1 MSSEQHLQRK
11 SHELQEPYDL
21 LTQKLKMLR
30 RDYAI
35 AADTLIRFQLEKQI
49 EQTEAELNELD
60 QQLDDLERALSSGRV
75 YRALLKLGYREQT
88 RAFRRFIETHSVA
101 AFLIHGSL
109 YYGQRWLLNRLVVQN
124 VPNIMTG
131 KVVRIELSRIARR
144 SDSAA
149 LWRELGG
156 RVGLGRQ
163 SSIPEIAERVY
174 QWWLTQN
181 VLLILYDVDCLSE
194 TLLHDLIQDFWLL
207 LATKVKTASPQA
219 SQFKLLMFLV
229 DYDGCVGSWNIPF
242 VERPDPNWKPD
253 NPVKLPE
260 INQFSDDELTNWL
273 EYAEDELPTKLIDQ
287 LDETVQTILKNSD
300 NGIPEPAL
308 SEICHLSGC
317 NWYDEEEKWL
327 RL

>member
-1 MSSEQHLQRK
+1 MSSEQHLQD
-11 SHELQEPYDL
+11 EIDGLQENYSL
-21 LTQKLKMLR
+21 VAEKLKRLR

-35 AADTLIRFQLEKQI
+35 ATDTLIRFQLEKQI
-49 EQTEAELNELD
+49 EQTGTELQELD
-60 QQLDDLERALSSGRV
+60 RQIADLEQTLSSGKV

-88 RAFRRFIETHSVA
+88 RAFRKFIETHSVG
-101 AFLIHGSL
+101 AFLISGSL
-109 YYGQRWLLNRLVVQN
+109 YYGQRWLLNRLVRQN

-163 SSIPEIAERVY
+163 SSIAEIAERVY

-181 VLLILYDVDCLSE
+181 VLLIFYDVDCLSE
-194 TLLHDLIQDFWLL
+194 TLLHDLIQDFWLV
-207 LATKVKTASPQA
+207 LATKVNTASPQG

-242 VERPDPNWKPD
+242 VERLDLNWKPD

-273 EYAEDELPTKLIDQ
+273 EYAADELPTKLMDRI
-287 LDETVQTILKNSD
+287 DETVQTILKNSD

-308 SEICHLSGC
+308 GEICQLSGC

>member
-1 MSSEQHLQRK
+1 MSSEQHLQHKR
-11 SHELQEPYDL
+11 HALQEHYDL
-21 LTQKLKMLR
+21 LAEKLKRLR

-49 EQTEAELNELD
+49 EQTEAELNELA
-60 QQLDDLERALSSGRV
+60 QKLDDLELALSSGKV

-88 RAFRRFIETHSVA
+88 RSFRRFIETHSVG

-174 QWWLTQN
+174 QWWRTQN
-181 VLLILYDVDCLSE
+181 VLLIFYDVDCLSE
-194 TLLHDLIQDFWLL
+194 ASLDEIIRDFWLP
-207 LATKVKTASPQA
+207 LATKVRETTSQV

-229 DYDGCVGSWNIPF
+229 DYDGCAGSWNLPF
-242 VERPDPNWKPD
+242 VEKLEPTWKPH
-253 NPVKLPE
+253 NPVKLPGITE
-260 INQFSDDELTNWL
+260 FSEYELTNWL
-273 EYAEDELPTKLIDQ
+273 EHEADELPTKLIDAV
-287 LDETVQTILKNSD
+287 DETIQIILKNSD
-300 NGIPEPAL
+300 NGIPERAL
-308 SEICHLSGC
+308 EEICQLSGF
-317 NWYDEEEKWL
+317 NWYDKEEKWL

>member
-1 MSSEQHLQRK
+1 MSSKQHLQY
-11 SHELQEPYDL
+11 EIDGLQGQSEVLAD
-21 LTQKLKMLR
+21 KLKVLR

-49 EQTEAELNELD
+49 EQTEAEKKKLD
-60 QQLDDLERALSSGRV
+60 QQLDDLERASSSGKV
-75 YRALLKLGYREQT
+75 YTALLKLGYREQT
-88 RAFRRFIETHSVA
+88 RTFRRFIETHSVA

-109 YYGQRWLLNRLVVQN
+109 YYGQRWLLNRLVRQN
-124 VPNIMTG
+124 VSNIMTG

-194 TLLHDLIQDFWLL
+194 TLLHELIRDFWLL

-242 VERPDPNWKPD
+242 VERLDPTWKPD

-273 EYAEDELPTKLIDQ
+273 EYSEDELPTKLIDQ

-300 NGIPEPAL
+300 NGIPELAL
-308 SEICHLSGC
+308 GEICQLSGC

>member
-1 MSSEQHLQRK
+1 MSSEQHLQQ
-11 SHELQEPYDL
+11 EIDALQEQDYL
-21 LTQKLKMLR
+21 VAEKLKRLR
-30 RDYAI
+30 HDYAI
-35 AADTLIRFQLEKQI
+35 ATDTLIRFQLEKQI
-49 EQTEAELNELD
+49 EQTEGELKELD
-60 QQLDDLERALSSGRV
+60 RQLDDLEQTLSSEKV

-88 RAFRRFIETHSVA
+88 RAFRRFIETNSVG

-109 YYGQRWLLNRLVVQN
+109 YYGQRWLLNRLMRQN
-124 VPNIMTG
+124 LPNIMTG

-149 LWRELGG
+149 LWRELSG

-194 TLLHDLIQDFWLL
+194 GLLHDLIRDFWLL
-207 LATKVKTASPQA
+207 LAAKVKTASPQA

-242 VERPDPNWKPD
+242 VERLDSTWKPD

-260 INQFSDDELTNWL
+260 INQFSDEELTNWL
-273 EYAEDELPTKLIDQ
+273 EYAADELPTKLIDQ
-287 LDETVQTILKNSD
+287 LDETVQIILKNSD

-308 SEICHLSGC
+308 GEICHLSGC

>member
-1 MSSEQHLQRK
+1 MSAEQYLEQKCQALQ
-11 SHELQEPYDL
+11 QQYDL
-21 LTQKLKMLR
+21 LIEKQSRLR
-30 RDYAI
+30 RDFAI

-49 EQTEAELNELD
+49 EQTEAELNELV
-60 QQLDDLERALSSGRV
+60 QQLDDLERALSSGKV

-88 RAFRRFIETHSVA
+88 RVFRKFIETQSVA
-101 AFLIHGSL
+101 AFLIYGSL

-124 VPNIMTG
+124 VPNIITG

-149 LWRELGG
+149 LWRELAA
-156 RVGLGRQ
+156 RVGLERQ

-174 QWWLTQN
+174 QWWRTQN
-181 VLLILYDVDCLSE
+181 VVLILYDVDCLSE
-194 TLLHDLIQDFWLL
+194 TFLRELIQDFWLV
-207 LATKVKTASPQA
+207 LATKVKTASLQA

-242 VERPDPNWKPD
+242 VEKLDPTWKPD

-273 EYAEDELPTKLIDQ
+273 EYAADELPTKLIDR

-308 SEICHLSGC
+308 GEICHMSGC

>member
-1 MSSEQHLQRK
+1 MSSEQHLHHK
-11 SHELQEPYDL
+11 CHVLQEHYDL
-21 LTQKLKMLR
+21 LAEKLKRLR

-49 EQTEAELNELD
+49 EQTEAELNELA

-163 SSIPEIAERVY
+163 NSIPEIAERVY
-174 QWWLTQN
+174 QWWRTQN
-181 VLLILYDVDCLSE
+181 VLLIFYDVDCLSE
-194 TLLHDLIQDFWLL
+194 TFLHELIRDFWLL
-207 LATKVKTASPQA
+207 LATKVKTAGPQA

-242 VERPDPNWKPD
+242 VERLDPTWKPD
-253 NPVKLPE
+253 SPVKLPE

-273 EYAEDELPTKLIDQ
+273 EYAADELPTKLIDQ

-308 SEICHLSGC
+308 GEICHLSGC

>member
-1 MSSEQHLQRK
+1 MSFEQHLQHKR
-11 SHELQEPYDL
+11 HALQEHYNL
-21 LTQKLKMLR
+21 VAEKLKMLR

-49 EQTEAELNELD
+49 EQTEAELNELA

-109 YYGQRWLLNRLVVQN
+109 HYGQRWLLNRLVVQN

-131 KVVRIELSRIARR
+131 KIVRIELSRIARR

-174 QWWLTQN
+174 QWWRTQN
-181 VLLILYDVDCLSE
+181 VLLIFYDVDCLSE
-194 TLLHDLIQDFWLL
+194 TFLHELIQDFWLL
-207 LATKVKTASPQA
+207 LATKVNAASPQV

-242 VERPDPNWKPD
+242 VERLDPTWKPD

-260 INQFSDDELTNWL
+260 INQFYQDELTNWL
-273 EYAEDELPTKLIDQ
+273 EYTEDELPTKLIDQ

-300 NGIPEPAL
+300 NGIPEHAL
-308 SEICHLSGC
+308 GEICHLSGC

>member
-1 MSSEQHLQRK
+1 MSSEQRLEYEINGLQGQ
-11 SHELQEPYDL
+11 SEVLAE
-21 LTQKLKMLR
+21 KLKILR

-49 EQTEAELNELD
+49 EQTEAEKKKLD
-60 QQLDDLERALSSGRV
+60 QQLDDLERASSSGKV
-75 YRALLKLGYREQT
+75 YHALLKLGYREQT
-88 RAFRRFIETHSVA
+88 RTFRRFIETHSVG

-109 YYGQRWLLNRLVVQN
+109 YYGQRWLLNRLVRQN
-124 VPNIMTG
+124 VPNIITG

-194 TLLHDLIQDFWLL
+194 TLLHDLIRDFWLL
-207 LATKVKTASPQA
+207 LATKVKTANPQV

-229 DYDGCVGSWNIPF
+229 DYDGCVDSWNIPF
-242 VERPDPNWKPD
+242 VERLDPTWKPD

-273 EYAEDELPTKLIDQ
+273 EYSEDELPTNLIDQ
-287 LDETVQTILKNSD
+287 LEETVQTILKNSD
-300 NGIPEPAL
+300 NGIPELAL
-308 SEICHLSGC
+308 DEICQLSGC
-317 NWYDEEEKWL
+317 SWYDEEEKWL
-327 RL
+327 KF

>member
-1 MSSEQHLQRK
+1 MSSEQHLQYEIDGLK
-11 SHELQEPYDL
+11 EQSELL
-21 LTQKLKMLR
+21 AQKLKRLR
-30 RDYAI
+30 HDYAI

-49 EQTEAELNELD
+49 EQTEAELRELD
-60 QQLDDLERALSSGRV
+60 QQLDDLEQTLSSERV

-88 RAFRRFIETHSVA
+88 RAFRRFIETNSVA

-109 YYGQRWLLNRLVVQN
+109 YYGQRWLLNRLVRQN

-149 LWRELGG
+149 LWRELSG

-194 TLLHDLIQDFWLL
+194 TLLHDLIRDFWLL

-242 VERPDPNWKPD
+242 VERLDPNWKPD
-253 NPVKLPE
+253 HLVKLPE
-260 INQFSDDELTNWL
+260 INQFSNDELTNWL
-273 EYAEDELPTKLIDQ
+273 EFSEDELPTQLIDR

-300 NGIPEPAL
+300 NGIPEPTL
-308 SEICHLSGC
+308 GEICQLSGC

-327 RL
+327 KF

>member
-1 MSSEQHLQRK
+1 MSSEQHLQHKR
-11 SHELQEPYDL
+11 HALQEHYNL
-21 LTQKLKMLR
+21 VAEKLKMLR

-60 QQLDDLERALSSGRV
+60 QHLYLLERALSSGRV
-75 YRALLKLGYREQT
+75 YRALMKLGYREQT
-88 RAFRRFIETHSVA
+88 RAFRRFIETHSVG

-109 YYGQRWLLNRLVVQN
+109 YYGQRWLLNRLVRH
-124 VPNIMTG
+124 VPDIMTG
-131 KVVRIELSRIARR
+131 KIVRIELSRITRR

-174 QWWLTQN
+174 QWWRTQD

-194 TLLHDLIQDFWLL
+194 TFLYELIQDFWLL

-242 VERPDPNWKPD
+242 VEKLESTWKPH
-253 NPVKLPE
+253 NPVKLPRITE
-260 INQFSDDELTNWL
+260 FSEYELTNWL
-273 EYAEDELPTKLIDQ
+273 EHEADELPTNMIDAV
-287 LDETVQTILKNSD
+287 DETIQIILKNSD
-300 NGIPEPAL
+300 NGIPESAL
-308 SEICHLSGC
+308 KEICHLSGC

>member
-1 MSSEQHLQRK
+1 MSTEQHLQYKRQG
-11 SHELQEPYDL
+11 LQEPYDL
-21 LTQKLKMLR
+21 VAKKLIRLR
-30 RDYAI
+30 CDYAI

-49 EQTEAELNELD
+49 EQTEAELNELA
-60 QQLDDLERALSSGRV
+60 QQLDELERALSSGKV

-88 RAFRRFIETHSVA
+88 RSFRRFIETHSVA

-124 VPNIMTG
+124 VPNIMMG
-131 KVVRIELSRIARR
+131 KIVRIELSRIARR
-144 SDSAA
+144 SDITA
-149 LWRELGG
+149 LWRELAG

-181 VLLILYDVDCLSE
+181 VLLILYDVDCLLE
-194 TLLHDLIQDFWLL
+194 TCLHDMIQDFWLI

-242 VERPDPNWKPD
+242 VERLDSTWKPD
-253 NPVKLPE
+253 NPVKLPQ

-273 EYAEDELPTKLIDQ
+273 EYAADELPTKLIDR
-287 LDETVQTILKNSD
+287 LDETVKTILKNSD

-308 SEICHLSGC
+308 GEICHLSGC

>member
-1 MSSEQHLQRK
+1 MSSEQHLQ
-11 SHELQEPYDL
+11 HEIDALQEQDCL
-21 LTQKLKMLR
+21 VAEKLKRLR
-30 RDYAI
+30 HDYAI

-49 EQTEAELNELD
+49 EQTKAEQNYLN
-60 QQLDDLERALSSGRV
+60 QQLEDLERALSSERV

-109 YYGQRWLLNRLVVQN
+109 YYGQRWLLNRLVRQN

-131 KVVRIELSRIARR
+131 KVVRIELSRVARR

-163 SSIPEIAERVY
+163 SSIPEIAERIY
-174 QWWLTQN
+174 QWWQTQN

-194 TLLHDLIQDFWLL
+194 TLLHELIQDFWLI

-242 VERPDPNWKPD
+242 VERLDPTWMPD

-273 EYAEDELPTKLIDQ
+273 EYAADELPTKLIDQ

-308 SEICHLSGC
+308 GEICQLSGC

>member
-1 MSSEQHLQRK
+1 MASEQHLQYEIDGLQK
-11 SHELQEPYDL
+11 QSELL
-21 LTQKLKMLR
+21 AQKLKRLR
-30 RDYAI
+30 HDYAI

-49 EQTEAELNELD
+49 EQTEAELKELD
-60 QQLDDLERALSSGRV
+60 QQLDDLEQTFSSERV

-88 RAFRRFIETHSVA
+88 RAFRRFIETNSVA
-101 AFLIHGSL
+101 AFLIYGSL
-109 YYGQRWLLNRLVVQN
+109 YYGQRWLLNRLVRQN

-149 LWRELGG
+149 LWRELSG

-194 TLLHDLIQDFWLL
+194 TLLHDLIRDFWLL

-242 VERPDPNWKPD
+242 VERLDPNWKPD

-260 INQFSDDELTNWL
+260 INQFSNDELTNWL

-287 LDETVQTILKNSD
+287 LDETVQIILKNSD
-300 NGIPEPAL
+300 NGIPEPTL
-308 SEICHLSGC
+308 GEICQLSGC

-327 RL
+327 KF